1 MLDAF
6 EKAGILLPD
15 QRLRKIALQAL
26 ESRDRSLKL
35 LDPDPE
41 ATLCLFTVQE
51 IEVRWQR
58 HLDAVAKE
66 TGASLQPASHMAHD
80 RPQPTPARDDRR
92 DAKDRPSHAAH

>member
-15 QRLRKIALQAL
+15 NNGSAEIALQAL
-26 ESRDRSLKL
+26 EKTLRWNGWSF

-66 TGASLQPASHMAHD
+66 TGASRGVLQAKGPVT
-80 RPQPTPARDDRR
+80 RPNQPRAR
-92 DAKDRPSHAAH
+92 